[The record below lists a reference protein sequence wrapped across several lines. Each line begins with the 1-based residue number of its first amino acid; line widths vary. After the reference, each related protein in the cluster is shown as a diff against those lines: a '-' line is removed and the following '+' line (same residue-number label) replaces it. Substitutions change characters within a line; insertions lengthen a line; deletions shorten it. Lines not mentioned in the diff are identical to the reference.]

1 MKLAKIAV
9 IFVIPLA
16 VGGCQAMV
24 WGQLSAVVA
33 SALIFAGTL
42 ALGRATE
49 ARAEKASRGGAASS
63 KID

>member
-1 MKLAKIAV
+1 MKLAQIAV
-9 IFVIPLA
+9 ILALPLT
-16 VGGCQAMV
+16 VSGCQAMV

-42 ALGRATE
+42 ALGRSTDV
-49 ARAEKASRGGAASS
+49 RSEKARQGGVAAS

>member
-1 MKLAKIAV
+1 MKLAQITV
-9 IFVIPLA
+9 ILALPLT
-16 VGGCQAMV
+16 VSGCQAMV

-42 ALGRATE
+42 ALGRSAE
-49 ARAEKASRGGAASS
+49 ARGEKARQGDASAS